1 MAKKLSIIFLL
12 IFLSGAAVCVINN
25 SPVNVKVETEE
36 KADPGIRKFCLVN
49 INTAGLAEFDTLP
62 SVGPS
67 MAKRIIE
74 YRTQNGKFKTID
86 DLKKVKGIGA
96 KTFEKLK
103 ERISAE

>member
-1 MAKKLSIIFLL
+1 MSKKLSIIFLL
-12 IFLSGAAVCVINN
+12 VFLSGVTAYVIKNT
-25 SPVNVKVETEE
+25 PVSAKVTAEE

-49 INTAGLAEFDTLP
+49 INTAGEAEFDTLP